1 MSCQEKANQQH
12 EPLPRCF
19 CASGRLNGVWSATV
33 SSPWLQRQG
42 WGVVCV
48 AGVKDRWSSRNVAV
62 VTASKA
68 RALCAKQ
75 KPLKI
80 QWEFITWWN
89 RCSWNL
95 IKHRNTVQIVLR
107 WLWAANTRICTAW
120 GGQGR
125 NVLGMDSVAV
135 DWEPSARPHK
145 IAVSRVWLCLQVWR
159 RFSVGTR
166 GVRHL
171 PPKQNVRS
179 SRKTRK
185 SRKVIS

>member
-1 MSCQEKANQQH
+1 MWTAPPSAPHGSK
-12 EPLPRCF
+12 
-19 CASGRLNGVWSATV
+19 GRG
-33 SSPWLQRQG
+33 G
-42 WGVVCV
+42 GMVCV
-48 AGVKDRWSSRNVAV
+48 AGVKDRWSSKNVAV
-62 VTASKA
+62 VTASKV

-95 IKHRNTVQIVLR
+95 IKHWNIVQIILH
-107 WLWAANTRICTAW
+107 WLWAASTRICTAQ

-125 NVLGMDSVAV
+125 NVLGTDSVAV
-135 DWEPSARPHK
+135 DWEPSGCLHT
-145 IAVSRVWLCLQVWR
+145 IAGSRVWLSLQVWR

-166 GVRHL
+166 GVRRL
-171 PPKQNVRS
+171 PPKQNVRGS
-179 SRKTRK
+179 QQTQK